1 MEDVKDMYE
10 VILRMFER
18 VDMLYEY
25 YEKQVANNGELKTLL
40 QEEKE
45 EKQQLQLQLQA

>member
-1 MEDVKDMYE
+1 MYE
-10 VILRMFER
+10 AMLKMYER

-25 YEKQVANNGELKTLL
+25 YEKQATDNTELKTLL

-45 EKQQLQLQLQA
+45 DK